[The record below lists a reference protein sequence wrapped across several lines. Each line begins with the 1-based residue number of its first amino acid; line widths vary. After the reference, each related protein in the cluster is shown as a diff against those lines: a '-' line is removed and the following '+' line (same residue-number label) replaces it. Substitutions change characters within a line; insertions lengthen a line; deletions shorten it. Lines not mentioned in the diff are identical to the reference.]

1 MSQAVLEYCRQ
12 PFIYLQGPVSQ
23 TYLPYVCP
31 FHLRD
36 NQWDLIPCP
45 NKLIPQLTCK
55 SKVQGHMK
63 IPGRQTVPNLAVNQ
77 LNTHRVTQFVMETW
91 SDTHTHN
98 PGSLSH
104 TLKAWMKNLQQV
116 KCLYSIYLSAILH
129 FAFLFVLMY
138 VFICVCVYM
147 AVGFFSFPASHSLSL
162 ADLQPSMCSDMVC
175 LCGLFLWERSLVKYG
190 QNASR
195 SMGSAPA
202 SFPPC
207 RALSESAKQS
217 PQAWCWQ
224 HRRKQTVLSSP

>member
-104 TLKAWMKNLQQV
+104 TLKAWMKNLQQA

-129 FAFLFVLMY
+129 FAFPICANVCVYM
-138 VFICVCVYM
+138 CVCVYGC
-147 AVGFFSFPASHSLSL
+147 GFFFFPCFSLSFPCWPPAQHVFWYGLSL
-162 ADLQPSMCSDMVC
+162 WP
-175 LCGLFLWERSLVKYG
+175 
-190 QNASR
+190 
-195 SMGSAPA
+195 
-202 SFPPC
+202 FPLG
-207 RALSESAKQS
+207 AELSEIWAECLTVNGVCTSLISSVQS
-217 PQAWCWQ
+217 SVREC
-224 HRRKQTVLSSP
+224 